1 VSTTQQG
8 DAVVAELGGELLR
21 VLGRSLA
28 HIQGVAAPEPE
39 ALYRFLAAIGT
50 LVVFNDVMVAVRD
63 PPPACVVYL
72 LYVFFRKGLST
83 RCRLRS
89 ADSYLQTF
97 NRLPLTLRP
106 GAVCCDVPTRL
117 RYRFPRLLRRSHQ
130 SPLRHTAKWQ
140 KLLLT

>member
-63 PPPACVVYL
+63 PPPPLPA
-72 LYVFFRKGLST
+72 LSIY
-83 RCRLRS
+83 CMFS
-89 ADSYLQTF
+89 F
-97 NRLPLTLRP
+97 EK
-106 GAVCCDVPTRL
+106 V
-117 RYRFPRLLRRSHQ
+117 FPRVVD
-130 SPLRHTAKWQ
+130 
-140 KLLLT
+140 